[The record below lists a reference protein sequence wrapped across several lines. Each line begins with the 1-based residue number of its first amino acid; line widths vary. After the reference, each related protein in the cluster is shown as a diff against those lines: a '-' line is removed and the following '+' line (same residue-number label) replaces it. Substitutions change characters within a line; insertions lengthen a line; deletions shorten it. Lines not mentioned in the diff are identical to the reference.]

1 MTGNVAALP
10 SGITNLEDVQR
21 EADVAHQIE
30 QFNAG
35 ILNQEHRE
43 QKALMDIAKKRKQ
56 SEYRQKIIQWLA
68 ETDELDEVPT
78 EFAEEVAAYYAN
90 HGGDTE
96 KQRVAEKRKK
106 RKEKEEKEETKKLI
120 QKGYWQTSSAPFS
133 SIMPRAPMSTRYTT
147 NTGLLQKITRDPNP
161 TETERRFASY
171 EELPDL
177 KLDDKC
183 RKIAYNVN
191 AFEKVDDE
199 KIRKLLE
206 FISTG
211 KSETPLTNK
220 ICKELKRVQ
229 GNEEWRAEYMTWEM
243 LKQDTYDSGFS
254 AGEEHGFSLGRN
266 EGIAIGEERG
276 ISLGI
281 TQAKLE
287 TAKNMRFRNIPID
300 VIAECTGLSVE
311 EIEKL

>member
-1 MTGNVAALP
+1 MNYSEKYENISFTNNFAFCKVMQNEEICREVIETLLHIKVGRLEYKSFEKDLKLEIDKRGIRLDVYIADSDRVFDLEMQTTDKKNLGCRMRYYQSLIDAELLDKGANFNDLKESNIIFFCTFDPFRKGLP
-10 SGITNLEDVQR
+10 Q
-21 EADVAHQIE
+21 
-30 QFNAG
+30 
-35 ILNQEHRE
+35 
-43 QKALMDIAKKRKQ
+43 
-56 SEYRQKIIQWLA
+56 
-68 ETDELDEVPT
+68 
-78 EFAEEVAAYYAN
+78 
-90 HGGDTE
+90 
-96 KQRVAEKRKK
+96 
-106 RKEKEEKEETKKLI
+106 
-120 QKGYWQTSSAPFS
+120 
-133 SIMPRAPMSTRYTT
+133 YTFC
-147 NTGLLQKITRDPNP
+147 N
-161 TETERRFASY
+161 SC

-211 KSETPLTNK
+211 KSETTLTNK

-276 ISLGI
+276 RNEGISLGAY
-281 TQAKLE
+281 QKAVE

-300 VIAECTGLSVE
+300 VISECTGLS
-311 EIEKL
+311 IEVIQDLADK